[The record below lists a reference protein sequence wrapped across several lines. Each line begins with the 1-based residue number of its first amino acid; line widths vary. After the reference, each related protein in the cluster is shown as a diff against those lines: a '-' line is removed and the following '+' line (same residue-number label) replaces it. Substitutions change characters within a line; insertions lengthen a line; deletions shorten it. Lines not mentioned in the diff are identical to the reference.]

1 MEHETFEHGKYAIQ
15 RIKELIEN
23 GQPIFKLMIIDYSMP
38 EMDGPQTAEAIVKL
52 CAEAGIQKPYM
63 VCCTAYTE

>member
-38 EMDGPQTAEAIVKL
+38 EMDGPQTAAAIV
-52 CAEAGIQKPYM
+52 
-63 VCCTAYTE
+63 